1 MIALSLLSAVL
12 VYGLLAWFAIRMFGW
27 LGKVCAFPS
36 ISTNVLQG
44 LILVSFVLLP
54 TWDIIPSRLYFEH
67 LCETKASIKVFRTV
81 EVDQSYLRPD
91 GVPDDK
97 KLLDRYVQSSKWNR
111 DFSSWAHITKI
122 EGAIQDRETGELLGT
137 ATDYLYGG
145 GWINSRIAPM
155 SSTTCPNYPNHSI
168 HSSIWAEV
176 FKLKRLRKSEGA

>member
-1 MIALSLLSAVL
+1 MIALALLFAL
-12 VYGLLAWFAIRMFGW
+12 IVYGVLSWSVIRALGW
-27 LGKVCAFPS
+27 LGRVCVFPS
-36 ISTNVLQG
+36 SSTRALQG
-44 LILVSFVLLP
+44 ITLAAVVLLP

-67 LCETKASIKVFRTV
+67 LCETEAGIKVFRTV
-81 EVDQSYLRPD
+81 EVDQSYFRPD

-122 EGAIQDRETGELLGT
+122 EGVIQERETGELLGT
-137 ATDYLYGG
+137 AIDYLYGG

-168 HSSIWAEV
+168 HTSIWVEI
-176 FKLKRLRKSEGA
+176 FKLKPLRKPEGA